1 MRTFFRTV
9 AVATALA
16 AGANAQDAK
25 AVLAAASKAM
35 GADNLTSI
43 TFTGSASNV
52 NFGQAPASKGP
63 WAGNPITS
71 YVRTITLGAQ
81 PASRATGTQ
90 MTPPITGG
98 PPTPQP
104 FNQNI
109 TPANAAWAQQL
120 EIYLTPWGFLKGA
133 AASNATVSRQKVKGT
148 YDVVSYMTTQKAPSG
163 SAYKVNGYIDPK
175 TNMIDRVETWLEHPL
190 LGDMLVENVFGN
202 YRDFGGVKVPMKIQ
216 QRRGGDV
223 TFDATLIS
231 ATPNPANVTELMT
244 PPPPA
249 AGKGGPAPGAA
260 KGGGPPAAPAVVSEK
275 LAEGVYRITGGYVA
289 MAVEFKTYIMVLEGP
304 QSEAR
309 GLAVIAEAKRLIPN
323 KPIKYVFNTHYHFDH
338 SSGLA
343 PFVAEGATIITQK
356 NNVEYLSRALSTPRT
371 LLEDALAKSGK
382 QPKFVAVDDK
392 YSIGDGTRTI
402 EFHHIAKGMNHTNGM
417 LIAFL
422 PKEKVLFQGDF
433 TLPAAGQPANEF
445 VLALGENLK
454 RLKLDYERYVPVHA
468 PNPDVPWTRA
478 DVEKALAAKSEPKK

>member
-1 MRTFFRTV
+1 
-9 AVATALA
+9 
-16 AGANAQDAK
+16 
-25 AVLAAASKAM
+25 
-35 GADNLTSI
+35 DNLTSI
-43 TFTGSASNV
+43 SLSGSASNV

-63 WAGNPITS
+63 WVGNPIAN

-90 MTPPITGG
+90 TPPPIAGG
-98 PPTPQP
+98 PPAPQP

-133 AASNATVSRQKVKGT
+133 AANNATADKAKVKGT
-148 YDVVSYMTTQKAPSG
+148 TYDVVTYMTVQKAPSG
-163 SAYKVNGYIDPK
+163 SAYRVNGYINPK
-175 TNMIDRVETWLEHPL
+175 TNLIDRVETWLEHPV
-190 LGDMLVENVFGN
+190 LGDMLVENVYGE
-202 YRDFGGVKVPMKIQ
+202 YRDFAGVKVPMKIQ

-223 TFDATLIS
+223 TFEATLTG
-231 ATPNPANVTELMT
+231 ATPNPPNVAELMT

-249 AGKGGPAPGAA
+249 AGKGGPAPAAA
-260 KGGGPPAAPAVVSEK
+260 KGGAPPAAPVVASEK
-275 LAEGVYRITGGYVA
+275 LADGVYRITGGYVA
-289 MAVEFKTYIMVLEGP
+289 MAVEFKDYIMVLEGP
-304 QSEAR
+304 QNEPR

-338 SSGLA
+338 ASGLA
-343 PFVAEGATIITQK
+343 PFVAEGAAVITHK
-356 NNVEYLSRALSTPRT
+356 NNVDYLKRALSAPRT
-371 LLEDALAKSGK
+371 LLNDALAKSGK
-382 QPKFVAVDDK
+382 QPKFVSVEDK
-392 YSIGDGTRTI
+392 YVIGDGARSI
-402 EFHHIAKGMNHTNGM
+402 EFHHITKMNHTNGM

-433 TLPAAGQPANEF
+433 TLPPAGQPANEF

-478 DVEKALAAKSEPKK
+478 DVEKAIAPK